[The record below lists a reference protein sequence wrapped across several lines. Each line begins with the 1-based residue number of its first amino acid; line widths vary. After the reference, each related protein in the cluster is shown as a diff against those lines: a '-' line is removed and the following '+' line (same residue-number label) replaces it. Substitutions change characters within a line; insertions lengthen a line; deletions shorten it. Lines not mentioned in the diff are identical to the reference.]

1 VRTLVLQSIS
11 AILLLLLGVVC
22 WMVARRT
29 HGRSE
34 SHALAWRLS
43 GVGLLING
51 IHVTVHGALAVWAF
65 LAGAGSPVY
74 RTYLDWLPVAGY
86 SRTVLMLVYA
96 LLLTLLVL
104 VPVSLGRHVV
114 RYAPVALLG
123 GLLMGAGM
131 GRWEGPFLELQH
143 YSRVSV
149 LDASELLLVLI
160 ALFAALLMDG
170 MSRDLWFALGVYAFN
185 LSLTVIWTAA
195 LAATGIGWAPS
206 PWQMAAY
213 RCVLMSA
220 AVLLA
225 WRGLRHPDASGLGF
239 SLARPVRTFGG

>member
-1 VRTLVLQSIS
+1 VRTLILQSIS
-11 AILLLLLGVVC
+11 AILLLALGVVC
-22 WMVARRT
+22 WIVSRRP
-29 HGRSE
+29 HARSE

-43 GVGLLING
+43 GVALLMNG
-51 IHVTVHGALAVWAF
+51 IHVTIHGTLAVWAY

-74 RTYLDWLPVAGY
+74 ERYLEWMPVGGY
-86 SRTVLMLVYA
+86 SRTVLMLVFA
-96 LLLTLLVL
+96 LLLTVL
-104 VPVSLGRHVV
+104 VTVPVRVGRQVV
-114 RYAPVALLG
+114 RFAPVALLT
-123 GLLMGAGM
+123 GLLIGGVL
-131 GRWEGPFLELQH
+131 GRWEGRFLELQH

-195 LAATGIGWAPS
+195 LAATRIGWAPS
-206 PWQMAAY
+206 PWQMAGY
-213 RCVLMSA
+213 RCVLMGA

-225 WRGLRHPDASGLGF
+225 WRGLRHPERSGLGF
-239 SLARPVRTFGG
+239 SLERPVRTFGG